1 MNIVVVDD
9 EPAIVQM
16 CLKILGD
23 QGHEV
28 HGFTSTGEA
37 LGHLAAG
44 PAADLLIVDYKMPE
58 LNGLEFI
65 ERAWGLHP
73 KMRVVMITA
82 YGTRELIGRASDTG
96 VHGIVLKPF
105 TAAELSRGIKTA
117 LGEG

>member
-1 MNIVVVDD
+1 MKIVVVDD
-9 EPAIVQM
+9 EPTIVQM
-16 CLKILGD
+16 CLKVLSE
-23 QGHEV
+23 QGHAV
-28 HGFTSTGEA
+28 QGFSNTREA
-37 LGHLAAG
+37 LSYLGGG
-44 PAADLLIVDYKMPE
+44 PSVDLLIVDYKMPE